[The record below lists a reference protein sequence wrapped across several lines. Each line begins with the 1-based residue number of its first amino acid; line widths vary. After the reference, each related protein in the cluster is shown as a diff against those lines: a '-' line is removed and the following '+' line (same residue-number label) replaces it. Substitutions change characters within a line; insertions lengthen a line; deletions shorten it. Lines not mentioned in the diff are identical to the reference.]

1 MMSHR
6 LQLEA
11 VSLCY
16 VEGKCAIKDIDLT
29 IEPGEQVALIGPSG
43 AGKTT
48 LLHSLALA
56 LEPTR
61 GTFTWGGDNPWQMA
75 SRARHQLRA
84 ASFLAPQQPPLPPRQ
99 RVVHAVLAARL
110 ARAGTWPA
118 LRSLL
123 ATPAEA
129 DVREA
134 YTALEAFR
142 LEDKLWLRCDRLSGG
157 ERQRVGLARMFV
169 AASPVN
175 LLDEPVS
182 SLDPVLGAASLAA
195 VQADAASR
203 NATMVVSLHDVN
215 LARERF
221 SRLIGLKAGLL
232 QFDLPTSEVTEER
245 LRELYGEEF
254 GIAVAHFGLPDA
266 STSQQSVIVTGCG

>member
-1 MMSHR
+1 MGHR
-6 LQLEA
+6 LQLKA
-11 VSLCY
+11 VSHCY

-29 IEPGEQVALIGPSG
+29 IDAGEQVALIGPSG

-48 LLHSLALA
+48 LLHTLALA

-61 GTFTWGGDNPWQMA
+61 GTLSWGASNPWTMS
-75 SRARHQLRA
+75 SRARHLLRA
-84 ASFLAPQQPPLPPRQ
+84 QSFLAPQQPPLPPRQ

-110 ARAGTWPA
+110 TRQGTWPA

-123 ATPAEA
+123 TTPTEA
-129 DVREA
+129 DVQEA
-134 YTALEAFR
+134 FNALEAFR

-195 VQADAASR
+195 VQTDAAR
-203 NATMVVSLHDVN
+203 RHATLVVSLHDVN

-221 SRLIGLKAGLL
+221 NRLIGLKDGLL
-232 QFDLPTSEVTEER
+232 QFDLPTVEVTEDR

-254 GIAVAHFGLPDA
+254 GMAVANFGLPDA
-266 STSQQSVIVTGCG
+266 DDSKQNIIVTGCG

>member
-1 MMSHR
+1 MGHR
-6 LQLEA
+6 LLLEA
-11 VSLCY
+11 VSHCY
-16 VEGKCAIKDIDLT
+16 VEGKCAIKDIDLA
-29 IEPGEQVALIGPSG
+29 IEPGEHVALIGPSG

-48 LLHSLALA
+48 LLHTLALA

-61 GTFTWGGDNPWQMA
+61 GTLTWGASQPWLMT
-75 SRARHQLRA
+75 SGARHQVRA
-84 ASFLAPQQPPLPPRQ
+84 SSFLAPQQPPLPPRQ

-110 ARAGTWPA
+110 TRAGTWPA

-123 ATPAEA
+123 ATPADA

-134 YTALEAFR
+134 YRALEAFR

-157 ERQRVGLARMFV
+157 ERQRVGLARMLV

-195 VQADAASR
+195 VQADAAAR
-203 NATMVVSLHDVN
+203 NATLVVSLHDVN
-215 LARERF
+215 LARARF
-221 SRLIGLKAGLL
+221 NRLIGLKDGLL
-232 QFDLPTSEVTEER
+232 QFDLPTTDVTEER

-254 GIAVAHFGLPDA
+254 GIAVANFGLPDPDA
-266 STSQQSVIVTGCG
+266 LQQSVVVTGCG

>member
-1 MMSHR
+1 MGHR
-6 LQLEA
+6 LQLGN
-11 VSLCY
+11 VSHCY
-16 VEGKCAIKDIDLT
+16 VEGKCAIKDVTLT
-29 IEPGEQVALIGPSG
+29 IAPGEQVALIGPSG

-48 LLHSLALA
+48 LLHTLALA

-61 GTFTWGGDNPWQMA
+61 GAFTWGSCNPWTL
-75 SRARHQLRA
+75 SSSARHLLRA
-84 ASFLAPQQPPLPPRQ
+84 QSFLAPQQPPLPPRQ

-110 ARAGTWPA
+110 AKGGTWPA

-134 YTALEAFR
+134 FNALEAFR
-142 LEDKLWLRCDRLSGG
+142 LGDKLWLRCDRLSGG
-157 ERQRVGLARMFV
+157 ERQRVGLARMLI

-195 VQADAASR
+195 VQANATRR
-203 NATMVVSLHDVN
+203 NATLVVSLHDVN

-221 SRLIGLKAGLL
+221 ARLIGLKDGEL
-232 QFDLPTSEVTEER
+232 QFDLPTSEVTEAR
-245 LRELYGEEF
+245 LRELYGAEF
-254 GIAVAHFGLPDA
+254 GIAVANFELPEADNA
-266 STSQQSVIVTGCG
+266 VPTVVVAGCG

>member
-1 MMSHR
+1 MGHR
-6 LQLEA
+6 LQLSA
-11 VSLCY
+11 LSLCY
-16 VEGKCAIKDIDLT
+16 VEGKCAIKDIDLA

-48 LLHSLALA
+48 LLHTLALA

-61 GTFTWGGDNPWQMA
+61 GAFTWGASEPWTMT
-75 SRARHQLRA
+75 SSARHQLRA

-110 ARAGTWPA
+110 TRAGNWPA

-195 VQADAASR
+195 VQADAVRR
-203 NATMVVSLHDVN
+203 NATLVVSLHDVN

-232 QFDLPTSEVTEER
+232 QFDLPTSDVTEDR

-254 GIAVAHFGLPDA
+254 GIAVANFGLPDA
-266 STSQQSVIVTGCG
+266 GTSQQSVIVTGCG

>member
-1 MMSHR
+1 VGHR
-6 LQLEA
+6 LQLDT
-11 VSLCY
+11 VSHCY
-16 VEGKCAIKDIDLT
+16 VEGRCAIKDLSLDIK
-29 IEPGEQVALIGPSG
+29 PGEQVALIGPSG

-48 LLHSLALA
+48 LLHTLALA
-56 LEPTR
+56 LKPTR
-61 GTFTWGGDNPWQMA
+61 GTLMWGGSDPWTFA
-75 SRARHQLRA
+75 SGARHRLRA

-99 RVVHAVLAARL
+99 RVVHAVLAAKL
-110 ARAGTWPA
+110 TKAGVGPA

-123 ATPAEA
+123 TTPSET
-129 DVREA
+129 DVQQA
-134 YTALEAFR
+134 FDALEAFR

-195 VQADAASR
+195 VQADAARR

-221 SRLIGLKAGLL
+221 GRLIGLKAGLL
-232 QFDLPTSEVTEER
+232 QFDLPTAEVTEDR

-254 GIAVAHFGLPDA
+254 GMAVANFGLPDA
-266 STSQQSVIVTGCG
+266 DNSKPNIIVTGCG

>member
-1 MMSHR
+1 MDHR
-6 LQLEA
+6 LQLAA

-16 VEGKCAIKDIDLT
+16 VEGKCAIKDIDLAV
-29 IEPGEQVALIGPSG
+29 EPGEQVALIGPSG

-48 LLHSLALA
+48 LLHTLALA
-56 LEPTR
+56 LAPTR
-61 GTFTWGGDNPWQMA
+61 GTLAWGASFPWTMS

-110 ARAGTWPA
+110 TRAGTWPA

-134 YTALEAFR
+134 YNALEAFR

-195 VQADAASR
+195 VQADAARR
-203 NATMVVSLHDVN
+203 NATLVVSLHDVN

-221 SRLIGLKAGLL
+221 GRLIGLKAGLL
-232 QFDLPTSEVTEER
+232 QFDLPTSEVTEDR

-254 GIAVAHFGLPDA
+254 GMAVANFGLPDA
-266 STSQQSVIVTGCG
+266 DTSQQSVIVTGCG

>member
-1 MMSHR
+1 MDYR
-6 LQLEA
+6 LQLAA
-11 VSLCY
+11 VSHCY
-16 VEGKCAIKDIDLT
+16 VDGKCAIKDIDLA
-29 IEPGEQVALIGPSG
+29 IAPGEQVALIGPSG

-48 LLHSLALA
+48 LLHTLALA

-61 GTFTWGGDNPWQMA
+61 GTLTWGGSDPWKMMT

-110 ARAGTWPA
+110 TRAGTWPA

-195 VQADAASR
+195 VQADAARR

-221 SRLIGLKAGLL
+221 GRLIGLRDGLL
-232 QFDLPTSEVTEER
+232 QFDLPTSEVTEDR

-254 GIAVAHFGLPDA
+254 GIAVASFGLPDA
-266 STSQQSVIVTGCG
+266 GASQQSIIVTACG

>member
-1 MMSHR
+1 MDHR
-6 LQLEA
+6 LHLAA
-11 VSLCY
+11 VSHCY
-16 VEGKCAIKDIDLT
+16 VEGKCAIKDIDLA
-29 IEPGEQVALIGPSG
+29 IAPGEQVALIGPSG

-48 LLHSLALA
+48 LLHTLALA

-61 GTFTWGGDNPWQMA
+61 GTLTWGGDNPWTMS
-75 SRARHQLRA
+75 SRLRHQMRA
-84 ASFLAPQQPPLPPRQ
+84 ESFLAPQQPPLPPRQ

-110 ARAGTWPA
+110 TRAGTWPA

-123 ATPAEA
+123 ATPAET

-195 VQADAASR
+195 VQADAARR
-203 NATMVVSLHDVN
+203 NATLVASLHDVN

-232 QFDLPTSEVTEER
+232 QFDLPTSEVTEDR

-266 STSQQSVIVTGCG
+266 DTAQQSVIVTGCG

>member
-1 MMSHR
+1 MGHR
-6 LQLEA
+6 LQLTA
-11 VSLCY
+11 LSHCY
-16 VEGKCAIKDIDLT
+16 VEGKCAIKDIDLA

-48 LLHSLALA
+48 LLHTLALA

-61 GTFTWGGDNPWQMA
+61 GKLTYGPSDPWTMT

-84 ASFLAPQQPPLPPRQ
+84 SSFLAPQQPPLPPRQ

-110 ARAGTWPA
+110 TRQGTWPA

-123 ATPAEA
+123 TTPAAA
-129 DVREA
+129 DVQEA
-134 YTALEAFR
+134 FNALEAFR

-157 ERQRVGLARMFV
+157 ERQRVGLARIFV

-195 VQADAASR
+195 VQADAARR
-203 NATMVVSLHDVN
+203 NATLVVSLHDVN

-221 SRLIGLKAGLL
+221 SRLIGLKDGLL
-232 QFDLPTSEVTEER
+232 QFDLPTAEVTEDR

-254 GIAVAHFGLPDA
+254 GMAVANFGLPDA
-266 STSQQSVIVTGCG
+266 DASQQSVIVTGCG

>member
-1 MMSHR
+1 MGHR
-6 LQLEA
+6 LQLTA
-11 VSLCY
+11 VSHCY
-16 VEGKCAIKDIDLT
+16 VEGKCAIKDIDLV

-48 LLHSLALA
+48 LLHTLALA

-61 GTFTWGGDNPWQMA
+61 GTLTWGDHDPWMMA

-84 ASFLAPQQPPLPPRQ
+84 SSFLAPQQPPLPPRQ

-110 ARAGTWPA
+110 TRAGTWPA

-123 ATPAEA
+123 TTPADS

-134 YTALEAFR
+134 YGALDAFR

-195 VQADAASR
+195 VQANAAGR

-221 SRLIGLKAGLL
+221 SRLIGLKDGLL
-232 QFDLPTSEVTEER
+232 QFDLPTGEVTEAR

-254 GIAVAHFGLPDA
+254 GIAVANFGLPDA
-266 STSQQSVIVTGCG
+266 GASQQSVVISGCG

>member
-1 MMSHR
+1 MGHR
-6 LQLEA
+6 LQLAA
-11 VSLCY
+11 VSHCY
-16 VEGKCAIKDIDLT
+16 VEGKCAIKDIDLA
-29 IEPGEQVALIGPSG
+29 IEQGEQVALIGPSG

-48 LLHSLALA
+48 LLHTLALA

-61 GTFTWGGDNPWQMA
+61 GTFTWGGNDPWTMA
-75 SRARHQLRA
+75 SRSRHQLRA
-84 ASFLAPQQPPLPPRQ
+84 SSFLAPQQPPLPPRQ

-110 ARAGTWPA
+110 TREGAWPA

-123 ATPAEA
+123 TTPAAA
-129 DVREA
+129 DVGEA
-134 YTALEAFR
+134 YAALEAFR

-169 AASPVN
+169 AASPVS

-195 VQADAASR
+195 VQANAAAR

-221 SRLIGLKAGLL
+221 SRLIGLKDGLL
-232 QFDLPTSEVTEER
+232 QFDLPTEEVTEDR
-245 LRELYGEEF
+245 LRELYGAEF
-254 GIAVAHFGLPDA
+254 GMAVANFGLPDTG
-266 STSQQSVIVTGCG
+266 TSQQSVVVTGCG

>member
-1 MMSHR
+1 MGHR
-6 LQLEA
+6 LQLKA
-11 VSLCY
+11 LSHCY
-16 VEGKCAIKDIDLT
+16 VEGRCAIKDIDLV
-29 IEPGEQVALIGPSG
+29 IAPGEQVALIGPSG

-48 LLHSLALA
+48 LLHTLALA

-61 GTFTWGGDNPWQMA
+61 GTLTWGGSDPWTLA

-84 ASFLAPQQPPLPPRQ
+84 SSFLAPQQPPLPPRQ

-110 ARAGTWPA
+110 TRAGTWPA

-123 ATPAEA
+123 TTPTDA
-129 DVREA
+129 DVRDAYEA
-134 YTALEAFR
+134 LTAFR

-182 SLDPVLGAASLAA
+182 SLDPVLGAASLSA
-195 VQADAASR
+195 VQADAAQR

-221 SRLIGLKAGLL
+221 SRLIGLKDGLL
-232 QFDLPTSEVTEER
+232 QFDLPTVEVTEDR

-254 GIAVAHFGLPDA
+254 GIAVANFGLPDA
-266 STSQQSVIVTGCG
+266 DNSKQNMIVTGCG

>member
-1 MMSHR
+1 MGHR
-6 LQLEA
+6 LQFKA
-11 VSLCY
+11 VSHCY
-16 VEGKCAIKDIDLT
+16 VEGSCAIKDIDLV

-48 LLHSLALA
+48 LLHTLALA
-56 LEPTR
+56 LRPTR
-61 GTFTWGGDNPWQMA
+61 GTFTWGNRDPWSLA
-75 SRARHQLRA
+75 SGARHLLRA
-84 ASFLAPQQPPLPPRQ
+84 QSFLAPQQPPLPPRQ

-110 ARAGTWPA
+110 TRAGTWPA

-123 ATPAEA
+123 TTPSDA
-129 DVREA
+129 DVRQA
-134 YTALEAFR
+134 LHALEAFR

-182 SLDPVLGAASLAA
+182 SLDPVLGAASLTA
-195 VQADAASR
+195 VQADATLR

-221 SRLIGLKAGLL
+221 SRLIGLKNGLL
-232 QFDLPTSEVTEER
+232 QFDLPTAEVTEER

-254 GIAVAHFGLPDA
+254 GIAAANFGLPDA
-266 STSQQSVIVTGCG
+266 STSQQSIIVTGCG

>member
-1 MMSHR
+1 MGHR

-11 VSLCY
+11 ASLCY
-16 VEGKCAIKDIDLT
+16 VEGKCAIKDIDLV
-29 IEPGEQVALIGPSG
+29 IKPGEQVALIGPSG

-48 LLHSLALA
+48 LLHTLALA

-61 GTFTWGGDNPWQMA
+61 GTLTWGTNFPWVMT
-75 SRARHQLRA
+75 SGARHQLRA
-84 ASFLAPQQPPLPPRQ
+84 GSFLAPQQPPLPPRQ
-99 RVVHAVLAARL
+99 RVVHAVLASRL
-110 ARAGTWPA
+110 TRAGTWPA

-123 ATPAEA
+123 TTPAEA
-129 DVREA
+129 DIREA

-195 VQADAASR
+195 VQADAARR
-203 NATMVVSLHDVN
+203 NATLVVSLHDVN

-254 GIAVAHFGLPDA
+254 GIAVANFGLPDA
-266 STSQQSVIVTGCG
+266 GTSQQSVIVTGCG

>member
-1 MMSHR
+1 MGHR
-6 LQLEA
+6 LQLTA
-11 VSLCY
+11 VSHCY
-16 VEGKCAIKDIDLT
+16 VEGKCAIKDIDLV
-29 IEPGEQVALIGPSG
+29 IVPGEQVALIGPSG

-48 LLHSLALA
+48 LLHTLALA

-61 GTFTWGGDNPWQMA
+61 GTLTWGTSNPWLMP

-84 ASFLAPQQPPLPPRQ
+84 SSFLAPQQPPLPPRQ

-110 ARAGTWPA
+110 TRAGTWPA

-123 ATPAEA
+123 TTPADS

-134 YTALEAFR
+134 YAALEAFR
-142 LEDKLWLRCDRLSGG
+142 LQDKLWLRCDRLSGG

-195 VQADAASR
+195 VQADAARR
-203 NATMVVSLHDVN
+203 NATLVVSLHDVN

-221 SRLIGLKAGLL
+221 SRLIGLKDGLL
-232 QFDLPTSEVTEER
+232 QFDLPTNEVTEAR

-254 GIAVAHFGLPDA
+254 GIAVANFGLPDA
-266 STSQQSVIVTGCG
+266 GASQQSVVISGCG